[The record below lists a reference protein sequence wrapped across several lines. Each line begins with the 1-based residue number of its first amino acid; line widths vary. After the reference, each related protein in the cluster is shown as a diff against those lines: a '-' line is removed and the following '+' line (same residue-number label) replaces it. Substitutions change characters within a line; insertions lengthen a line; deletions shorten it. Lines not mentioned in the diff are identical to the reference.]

1 MEADSTTYDSG
12 SYINNSNDK
21 NIFFP
26 FTASPR
32 NIALYEE
39 LLIKKGDKPLECQI
53 VERLQNFGL
62 LSTSLQC
69 PEARPDCNL
78 VCKPARVVDRVQWVC
93 EGCKKKQPIRTGS
106 FFYKLQCSILQAM
119 QMIFAWCEDAEITEA
134 AEFFDVKF
142 RTASIIYEKLDEL
155 TATQMRRTKLGG
167 EGAAVLT
174 EMYPDCLNR
183 QSPDT
188 TDQAHALQILM
199 VADTKQIPTNYR
211 LHVMKS
217 NLKKVPFSDTLQL
230 IQAEVQEVIS
240 SVIESDPLLV
250 CGNNVPPVDAA
261 VPLTQLLQHCD
272 VEMQHFCLVQT
283 SSPRAKC
290 CVGK

>member
-78 VCKPARVVDRVQWVC
+78 VCKPAR
-93 EGCKKKQPIRTGS
+93 
-106 FFYKLQCSILQAM
+106 LQCSILQAM
-119 QMIFAWCEDAEITEA
+119 QMIFVWCEDAEITEA

-211 LHVMKS
+211 LHVMK
-217 NLKKVPFSDTLQL
+217 TLYRL
-230 IQAEVQEVIS
+230 RHEHDFYRHVLTLLTSFVQ
-240 SVIESDPLLV
+240 
-250 CGNNVPPVDAA
+250 
-261 VPLTQLLQHCD
+261 
-272 VEMQHFCLVQT
+272 
-283 SSPRAKC
+283 
-290 CVGK
+290 